1 MIGKSLN
8 PHFRDWQNT
17 TLWAKVKDHK
27 PLVNLSLINLALGLM
42 AAAAA
47 AAPVDYSR
55 DVKPVLS
62 EHCYC
67 CHGASQQKGGL
78 RLDTAAFAMKGGER
92 GPALKPGHSAS
103 SLMLQAARGTHGSI
117 PRMPYKKPP
126 LSETQIAL
134 LARWIDEG
142 AAAPAN
148 EQPEKNVH
156 WAFVAPSRPLLP
168 ERVNRKSNIVNP
180 IDGFILARLAK
191 ERLKPSPEAD
201 RVTLIRRL
209 SLDLTG
215 LPPTIAEVDAFVNDR
230 SRHAY
235 EKVVERLLA
244 SPHYGE
250 RWGRHWLDVAR
261 YADSNGYSI
270 DAPRSIWKYRDWVIH
285 ALNRDMPFD
294 QFTIWQLAG
303 DLLETNNLSILRAH
317 LSPPISPLEPLIA
330 TGFNRNTQIN
340 QEGGIDPEQFRV
352 ESVMDRV
359 NTTATAWLGLTL
371 ACAQCHDHKFDPFT
385 QRDYYQFYAF
395 FNSTIEDGHGKGA
408 PEGMLEIPGE
418 SEATEN
424 LQKEL
429 EEAEGDLDRYL
440 DTKGSEVVRW
450 EQALTP
456 DDVQKFRPEVQRA
469 LKVAFAERTKKQKRI
484 VYAVCQPDDAEFKQ
498 RNAKLTRLERNQ
510 PKPVTTLV
518 MRELEQPRKT
528 HIFTKGD
535 FTRPAA
541 IVAPGVPAIL
551 NPLHVAAGV
560 SPAAE
565 GGILPPGLGR
575 RNPQESAPT
584 TSTNGETKPPG
595 APPAAA
601 PPNRLDLARWLVATN
616 NPLTARV
623 IVNRV
628 WQQYFGR
635 GLVETENDFG
645 TQGSLPS
652 HPELL
657 DWLACE
663 LTNSSQPS
671 GASASPS
678 PGGEGRGEGG
688 QKPPRSA
695 NQPHASHLSPRPW
708 SLKHLHRLIVTSAT
722 YRQSSKARPDLAVID
737 PNNKLLARQ
746 NRLRLDAEIVRDV
759 CLTASGL
766 LTDKIGGPSVFPP
779 QPDGVMTLGQSR
791 REWKPST
798 GPDRYRRGM
807 YTFFWRATPHPS
819 LMAFDSADGFSTC
832 TRRLR
837 SNTPLQ
843 ALTLLNDEAF
853 HEFAQALAARVLKGG
868 PKTDA
873 ARIDHAFRLCL
884 SRPPSKAEKQRLL
897 DLLNK
902 ELAFAEESNAWTA
915 VSRVL
920 LNLDETITR
929 E

>member
-1 MIGKSLN
+1 
-8 PHFRDWQNT
+8 
-17 TLWAKVKDHK
+17 
-27 PLVNLSLINLALGLM
+27 VNLSLTNLALLCLM
-42 AAAAA
+42 AATAA
-47 AAPVDYSR
+47 AAPVDYPR
-55 DVKPVLS
+55 DVKPLLA
-62 EHCYC
+62 EHCYR
-67 CHGASQQKGGL
+67 CHGASQQKAGL
-78 RLDTAAFAMKGGER
+78 RLDTAAAALKGGEH
-92 GPALKPGHSAS
+92 GPGFKPRRSAD
-103 SLMLQAARGTHGSI
+103 SLLVQAVGGMHDSI
-117 PRMPYKKPP
+117 SQMPYKKHP
-126 LSETQIAL
+126 LSERQIAL

-142 AAAPAN
+142 AVAPAD
-148 EQPEKNVH
+148 EQPAKDLH
-156 WAFVAPSRPLLP
+156 WAFVAPSRPVIPKLAT
-168 ERVNRKSNIVNP
+168 RKSSIVNP
-180 IDGFILARLAK
+180 IDAFILARLAQ
-191 ERLKPSPEAD
+191 ERIKPSPQAD

-215 LPPTIAEVDAFVNDR
+215 LPPSLAEVDDFVKDR
-230 SRHAY
+230 SPDAY

-270 DAPRSIWKYRDWVIH
+270 DAPRSIWKYRDWVIA

-294 QFTIWQLAG
+294 QFTLWQLAG
-303 DLLETNNLSILRAH
+303 DLLETNH
-317 LSPPISPLEPLIA
+317 LSLLTSPLEPLIA

-340 QEGGIDPEQFRV
+340 QEGGIDPEQFRI

-359 NTTATAWLGLTL
+359 NTTATAWLGVTL

-385 QRDYYQFYAF
+385 QKDYYQFYAF

-408 PEGMLEIPGE
+408 PDGMLEIPGE
-418 SEATEN
+418 SEDNEN

-429 EEAEGDLDRYL
+429 EEAEADLDRYL
-440 DTKGSEVVRW
+440 DTKGSEIVKW
-450 EQALTP
+450 EQALAP
-456 DDVQKFRPEVQRA
+456 DDVKQFRPEVQRA
-469 LKVAFAERTKKQKRI
+469 LKVAFAERTKKQKRL
-484 VYAVCQPDDAEFKQ
+484 VYAVGQPDDADFKQ
-498 RNAKLTRLERNQ
+498 RNAKLARLERNQ

-518 MRELEQPRKT
+518 MRELAHPRTT
-528 HIFTKGD
+528 HVFTKGD
-535 FTRPAA
+535 FTRPAE
-541 IVAPGVPAIL
+541 IVTPGVPAIL
-551 NPLHVAAGV
+551 NRRDDKVAADGM
-560 SPAAE
+560 P
-565 GGILPPGLGR
+565 
-575 RNPQESAPT
+575 SAT
-584 TSTNGETKPPG
+584 HT
-595 APPAAA
+595 
-601 PPNRLDLARWLVATN
+601 RLDLARWLVATN
-616 NPLTARV
+616 NPLTSRV

-663 LTNSSQPS
+663 LMAPSSLNVEHSTLNVQRL
-671 GASASPS
+671 A
-678 PGGEGRGEGG
+678 
-688 QKPPRSA
+688 
-695 NQPHASHLSPRPW
+695 PW

-722 YRQSSKARPDLAVID
+722 YRQSSKARPDLAIID

-766 LTDKIGGPSVFPP
+766 LNDKIGGPSVFPP

-807 YTFFWRATPHPS
+807 YTFFWRATPHPA
-819 LMAFDSADGFSTC
+819 LMVFDSADGFSTC

-843 ALTLLNDEAF
+843 ALTLLNDEAY
-853 HEFAQALAARVLKGG
+853 HEFAQALAARIIKEG
-868 PKTDA
+868 PKGDP

-897 DLLNK
+897 ELLNK
-902 ELAFAEESNAWTA
+902 ELASADESTAWA
-915 VSRVL
+915 GVSRVL

>member
-1 MIGKSLN
+1 LI
-8 PHFRDWQNT
+8 FRDWQNASRCAT
-17 TLWAKVKDHK
+17 VEDRKPFVK
-27 PLVNLSLINLALGLM
+27 LALINLALGLM
-42 AAAAA
+42 AASAA
-47 AAPVDYSR
+47 AAPVDYVR
-55 DVKPVLS
+55 EVKD
-62 EHCYC
+62 
-67 CHGASQQKGGL
+67 
-78 RLDTAAFAMKGGER
+78 R
-92 GPALKPGHSAS
+92 
-103 SLMLQAARGTHGSI
+103 
-117 PRMPYKKPP
+117 
-126 LSETQIAL
+126 
-134 LARWIDEG
+134 
-142 AAAPAN
+142 
-148 EQPEKNVH
+148 H
-156 WAFVAPSRPLLP
+156 WAFVAPSLPLVP
-168 ERVNRKSNIVNP
+168 ERVNRKSGIANP
-180 IDGFILARLAK
+180 IDDFILARLTK
-191 ERLKPSPEAD
+191 EHIKPSPEAD

-215 LPPTIAEVDAFVNDR
+215 LPPNIAEVDAFVKDR
-230 SRHAY
+230 SPDAY
-235 EKVVERLLA
+235 EKIVERLLA

-270 DAPRSIWKYRDWVIH
+270 DAPRSIWKYRDWVIK
-285 ALNRDMPFD
+285 ALNEDMPFD

-303 DLLETNNLSILRAH
+303 DLLDTNSLSLLTSH
-317 LSPPISPLEPLIA
+317 LSTPPSPLAPLIA

-359 NTTATAWLGLTL
+359 STTATAFLGITL

-395 FNSTIEDGHGKGA
+395 FNNTIEDGHGKDA
-408 PEGMLEIPGE
+408 PEGVLEIPGE
-418 SEATEN
+418 NEATEN
-424 LQKEL
+424 VHKEL
-429 EEAEGDLDRYL
+429 EEAEVNLDRYL
-440 DTKGSEVVRW
+440 STKVSEVMKW
-450 EQALTP
+450 EEALTP
-456 DDVQKFRPEVQRA
+456 PDVEKLKPGVRVA
-469 LKVAFAERTKKQKRI
+469 LKVPFADRTKKQRRT
-484 VYAVCQPDDAEFKQ
+484 VYAAFHPDDADFKE
-498 RNAKLTRLERNQ
+498 RNARLTKLESNQ
-510 PKPVTTLV
+510 PKPITTLV
-518 MRELEQPRKT
+518 MVERKEPRDT

-535 FTRPAA
+535 FTRPADR
-541 IVAPGVPAIL
+541 VTPGVPAIL
-551 NPLHVAAGV
+551 NPLNSDQQTGRAALPRSFDSSSQGY
-560 SPAAE
+560 PANKKNS
-565 GGILPPGLGR
+565 GR
-575 RNPQESAPT
+575 
-584 TSTNGETKPPG
+584 
-595 APPAAA
+595 APPPYQAT
-601 PPNRLDLARWLVATN
+601 RLDLARWIVATN

-623 IVNRV
+623 IVNRI

-645 TQGSLPS
+645 TQGSPPS

-657 DWLACE
+657 DWLACD
-663 LTNSSQPS
+663 LVAPSSFNIERSTLNVQ
-671 GASASPS
+671 
-678 PGGEGRGEGG
+678 
-688 QKPPRSA
+688 RSA
-695 NQPHASHLSPRPW
+695 PW

-722 YRQSSKARPDLAVID
+722 YRQSSKARPELAIID

-759 CLTASGL
+759 CLTACGL
-766 LTDKIGGPSVFPP
+766 LNDKIGGPSVFPP

-819 LMAFDSADGFSTC
+819 LMVFDSADGFSTC

-853 HEFAQALAARVLKGG
+853 HEFAQSLAARVLIEG

-884 SRPPSKAEKQRLL
+884 SRPPSKDERQRLL
-897 DLLNK
+897 RLLYH
-902 ELAFAEESNAWTA
+902 ETAAGDGPTAWA
-915 VSRVL
+915 SVARVL